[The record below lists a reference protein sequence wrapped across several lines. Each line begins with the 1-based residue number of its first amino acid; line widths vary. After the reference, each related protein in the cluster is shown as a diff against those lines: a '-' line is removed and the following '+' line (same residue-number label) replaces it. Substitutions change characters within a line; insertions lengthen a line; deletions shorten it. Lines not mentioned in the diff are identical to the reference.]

1 MNYREAL
8 ALLEKHSQQHVL
20 KYYDSL
26 DADGRKRLL
35 DGIEKIDFS
44 VLDYAHREE
53 NKPLGRLQPAD
64 ALSIAQINARSKELY
79 AAGMEELR
87 AGKVAVVMLA
97 GGQGTRLGFGGPKG
111 TYNIGVN
118 KPLSIFACQFNNL
131 SAACREIGKAVH
143 VFIMTSEINDARTR
157 EFFKENDNFGY
168 EADKIHFFV
177 QGEAPAISH
186 DWKILLA
193 EKSRPAFSPDGNG
206 GWFAA
211 LIKAGYG
218 KLLSDSG
225 IKWINVAGVDNV
237 LQRLCDPLFVGALSK
252 SGAACGAKVVKKAAP
267 EEKVGVVCKE
277 NGVATVV
284 EYYDMPEEYKNMR
297 KDGEL
302 VYCYGAILNYLFSV
316 DKLKNISLEEMPY
329 HLADKKVPCIVDG
342 QTVNPDS
349 PNAYKFERLAVDI
362 VKLMGSC
369 LAFEVEREREFAPVK
384 NATGVDSV
392 QSARALLIKNGV
404 QI

>member
-1 MNYREAL
+1 MNYLEAL

-20 KYYDSL
+20 QYYDSL
-26 DADGRKRLL
+26 DADSRQKLL
-35 DGIEKIDFS
+35 SEIEKIDFS
-44 VLDYAHREE
+44 VLDYACKAE
-53 NKPLGRLQPAD
+53 NKPLGRLEPAD
-64 ALSIAQINARSKELY
+64 ALSIAQINADSKELY
-79 AAGMEELR
+79 AAGVEQLK

-118 KPLSIFACQFNNL
+118 RPLSIFACQFNNL
-131 SAACREIGKAVH
+131 SAACRKIGKTVH
-143 VFIMTSEINDARTR
+143 VFVMTSSINDAQTRT
-157 EFFKENDNFGY
+157 FFEENGYFGY
-168 EADKIHFFV
+168 DKDKIHFFV

-186 DWKILLA
+186 DGKILMA
-193 EKSRPAFSPDGNG
+193 EKCRPVFSPDGNG

-218 KLLSDSG
+218 KLLAENG
-225 IKWINVAGVDNV
+225 IEWINVAGVDNV
-237 LQRLCDPLFVGALSK
+237 LQKLCDPLFVGALIK
-252 SGAACGAKVVKKAAP
+252 SGLACGAKVVKKAAP

-277 NGVATVV
+277 DGVATVV

-302 VYCYGAILNYLFSV
+302 VFCYGAILNYLFKV
-316 DKLKNISLEEMPY
+316 DKLKEMSLEKLPY

-362 VKLMGSC
+362 VKMMGSC

-392 QSARALLIKNGV
+392 QSARALLIKNG
-404 QI
+404 IRI